1 MSMSFRVTALARQA
15 AAAAA
20 VAMLLGAAATR
31 ASADETAPA
40 QPAGNESVAQAQ
52 PATAD
57 ANDPLEPVNR
67 AIFAFNDFIYA
78 LIIRPIA
85 EAYVLVIP
93 QEARDGVKNVLSN
106 AKSPVV
112 LANDLLQ
119 GNFTRAWQTTERM
132 FINTTV
138 GVGGVVDVA
147 KMWGINGHSE
157 DLGQTL
163 AVWGVPDPFYLVLPI
178 LGPSSPRDAIGQ
190 FADGYLDPLSYYLS
204 NIHETE
210 IDYGRDAMYGVDAY
224 SRVMDDLQKL
234 KETSIDY
241 YAAVR
246 SIYRQKRETEIRNGA
261 PLVTPLP
268 DIKYDLN
275 AGLSTSSH

>member
-1 MSMSFRVTALARQA
+1 MSFRVAAWIRDA

-20 VAMLLGAAATR
+20 VTMLLGVAAAP
-31 ASADETAPA
+31 ASAAEAKPVQQA
-40 QPAGNESVAQAQ
+40 ANESVAQAQ
-52 PATAD
+52 PAAAD
-57 ANDPLEPVNR
+57 INDPLEPINR
-67 AIFAFNDFIYA
+67 VIFAFNNYFYDWIVY
-78 LIIRPIA
+78 PIA
-85 EAYVLVIP
+85 EVYVTVLP
-93 QEARDGVKNVLSN
+93 QEARDGVRNVLTN
-106 AKSPVV
+106 VKSPVV

-132 FINTTV
+132 FINTTI

-147 KMWGINGHSE
+147 NMWGIKGHNE

-178 LGPSSPRDAIGQ
+178 LGPSSPRDAIGE
-190 FADGYLDPLSYYLS
+190 FADGYLDPLSYYLTNTGRQS
-204 NIHETE
+204 
-210 IDYGRDAMYGVDAY
+210 IDYGRDAMFGVDSY

-275 AGLSTSSH
+275 AGLTTSSH

>member
-1 MSMSFRVTALARQA
+1 MSFRVTAQARRAAGAIALAL
-15 AAAAA
+15 
-20 VAMLLGAAATR
+20 LLGAGGTA
-31 ASADETAPA
+31 ASAGDAAPA
-40 QPAGNESVAQAQ
+40 DQARNESIAQAQ
-52 PATAD
+52 PPAAD

-93 QEARDGVKNVLSN
+93 QEARDGVRNVLAN

-119 GNFTRAWQTTERM
+119 GEFTRAWQTTERM

-147 KMWGINGHSE
+147 KMWGINGHTE

-163 AVWGVPDPFYLVLPI
+163 AVWGVPDPFFLVLPI
-178 LGPSSPRDAIGQ
+178 LGPSSPRDAVGQ
-190 FADGYLDPLSYYLS
+190 FADGYLDPISYWMS
-204 NIHETE
+204 NTDREAIN
-210 IDYGRDAMYGVDAY
+210 YGRDAMSGVDSY

-246 SIYRQKRETEIRNGA
+246 GIYRQKRETEIRNGA
-261 PLVTPLP
+261 PQVTPLP
-268 DIKYDLN
+268 EIRYDLN
-275 AGLSTSSH
+275 AGLSNSSH